1 MIFREEETEEEKEG
15 QDDNKLRTEEREM
28 EVSINST
35 SMVGYDSPKIMK
47 LTGHLKGRD
56 VVVLLN
62 SGATHNFISDKVVNT
77 PKIYVNFV

>member
-62 SGATHNFISDKVVNT
+62 SGATHNFI
-77 PKIYVNFV
+77 

>member
-15 QDDNKLRTEEREM
+15 QDDNKLPTEEREM

-47 LTGHLKGRD
+47 LIGHLKGRD
-56 VVVLLN
+56 VVVLLD
-62 SGATHNFISDKVVNT
+62 SGATHNFISDKVVNA